1 MRFQSKRSVLLAC
14 VSASL
19 LLLLMNACT
28 VPSNGQYNP
37 PQSNGS
43 SNPPQDNGSSNPPQ
57 PDSVDVQGVGSYQ
70 SQIFTLQ
77 GGSYDVRWLVQQTPM
92 GVNVPCSV
100 DADLWNEA
108 GYWQRNLITETSG
121 PPDAGQVT
129 VRMPQGNWY
138 LEINNSC
145 SDSQP
150 VIRIDL
156 VGP

>member
-14 VSASL
+14 VSASVL
-19 LLLLMNACT
+19 LLLVNACG
-28 VPSNGQYNP
+28 SNGTTNP
-37 PQSNGS
+37 PQSNGTT
-43 SNPPQDNGSSNPPQ
+43 NPPQ
-57 PDSVDVQGVGSYQ
+57 PDSVLVQGVGSYQ

-100 DADLWNEA
+100 GADLWNEA
-108 GYWQRNLITETSG
+108 GYYQRNLITETSG

-129 VRMPQGNWY
+129 VRMPQGSWY

-145 SDSQP
+145 GDSQSG
-150 VIRIDL
+150 IRIDL